1 MWTDKLPGVVT
12 RNAGLRAIALAL
24 AIGLWMFVNAG
35 QHEAQISL
43 DVPVSYRSL
52 RPDMTIVNQRPDFV
66 RLQISGPRTLLSLLD
81 PGRLELR
88 LDLADVSPGQVSF
101 RLNPEMFNVPRQTNV
116 TQISPSQIL
125 LDMDRIVVRE
135 IPVHLEV
142 VGPVEKGFAITATE
156 VTPSA
161 ITVRGPSRDVS
172 RLQRVDTE
180 PLDVKGVT
188 GEIDHAV
195 VLVMPS
201 EPVRL
206 SATEVEARVK
216 IDEVLGERE
225 FRTVEVKV
233 RDPDYKFRLYTRGV
247 NVTVHGPVRKLTAL
261 NLAGLVYV
269 EAKGEPPGTHELPVQ
284 VALPDGFQMV
294 RATPDKVKLRI
305 LGSKAGVKS

>member
-1 MWTDKLPGVVT
+1 MWGDRLPNVVT
-12 RNAGLRAIALAL
+12 RNAGLRAIALVL
-24 AIGLWMFVNAG
+24 AIGLWLFVNAG

-43 DVPVSYRSL
+43 AVPVSYRGL
-52 RPDMTIVNQRPDFV
+52 PQDIMIVGQGPDFV
-66 RLQISGPRTLLSLLD
+66 QLQISGPRTLLSLLD

-88 LDLADVSPGQVSF
+88 LDLAGVNPGQVSF

-116 TQISPSQIL
+116 TQISPSQIV
-125 LDMDRIVVRE
+125 LDVDRIAARE
-135 IPVHLEV
+135 VPVHLDI
-142 VGPVEKGFAITATE
+142 VGPVEKGFNIGSVE
-156 VTPSA
+156 LTPPA
-161 ITVRGPSRDVS
+161 ITVRGPAREVS
-172 RLQRVDTE
+172 RLQRIDTE
-180 PLDVKGVT
+180 PFDVKGLI
-188 GEIDHAV
+188 GEVDRVVPLAIPSDAV
-195 VLVMPS
+195 KF
-201 EPVRL
+201 
-206 SATEVEARVK
+206 SAPEVGAHVK
-216 IDEVLGERE
+216 LDEVLGERE